1 MRYISYF
8 LTVASL
14 CLTLVSSEASAQEL
28 TDVINRTG
36 EIALEENEEV
46 FTDRV
51 NVRVEDDKLLISDT
65 RENQVR
71 EYARDGTL
79 LNYFGADDPEAPGG
93 FWFPSTPLRMSEDT
107 ILVPNTGNGS
117 LSLVDENGNLLER
130 HTRIAKSGDFDV
142 APLPV
147 DGHVLFVG
155 SANGRQGTPNFLHHL
170 DPSSGEVTKSF
181 YPLPD
186 PFGSHAGILY
196 TISPIVNAD
205 VYQDRIAVGFLL
217 SDSITLFEADGT
229 PLGEIEPTLSSFEE
243 VEQTEE
249 RPERGEFQQELVRRS
264 LFNTLF
270 WLNDETL
277 LVQFTNSYF
286 DDQDERQ
293 LNNVLAAVTTEGEV
307 LFEIEDT
314 PRLLA
319 VDQETGDLF
328 FAHPD
333 HDFESHWRV
342 GRIREEVL
350 P

>member
-1 MRYISYF
+1 MRHIFCSIAFLLIS
-8 LTVASL
+8 SI
-14 CLTLVSSEASAQEL
+14 LVFPKANAQEL
-28 TDVINRTG
+28 TDIINWTG
-36 EIALEENEEV
+36 AIILEENEEV

-51 NVRVEDDKLLISDT
+51 NVRVEADGFLISDT

-71 EYARDGTL
+71 EYARTGEL
-79 LNYFGADDPEAPGG
+79 LNYFGEEDPEAPGG

-117 LSLVDENGNLLER
+117 LSLVDQNGNLLER
-130 HTRIAKSGDFDV
+130 HSRIAKSGDFDV
-142 APLPV
+142 ATLPV

-170 DPSSGEVTKSF
+170 DPSAGEVTKSF

-186 PFGSHAGILY
+186 AFGSHAGFLY
-196 TISPIVNAD
+196 DISPIVRAD
-205 VYQDRIAVGFLL
+205 VYSGKIAVGFLF
-217 SDSITLFEADGT
+217 SNRITLFDIEGT
-229 PLGEIEPTLSSFEE
+229 LLAEIEPTLSSFKK
-243 VEQTEE
+243 VDQTEVM
-249 RPERGEFQQELVRRS
+249 PERDEWQEELARRS

-286 DDQDERQ
+286 DEQGERQ
-293 LNNVLAAVTTEGEV
+293 FNDVLAAVTIEGEV

-319 VDQETGDLF
+319 VDPDTGELF

-342 GRIREEVL
+342 GQIREEVL

>member
-1 MRYISYF
+1 MRLIYLIA
-8 LTVASL
+8 L
-14 CLTLVSSEASAQEL
+14 LTLVCIGPEANAQEL
-28 TDVINRTG
+28 TDVISWTG
-36 EIALEENEEV
+36 EITLEENEEV

-51 NVRVEDDKLLISDT
+51 NVRIEEDRFLISDT

-71 EYARDGTL
+71 EYARTGEL
-79 LNYFGADDPEAPGG
+79 LNYFGEDDPEAPGG

-117 LSLVDENGNLLER
+117 LSLVDQNGTLLER

-142 APLPV
+142 EPLPTAH
-147 DGHVLFVG
+147 HVLFIG
-155 SANGRQGTPNFLHHL
+155 SAEGRRGTPDFLHHL
-170 DPSSGEVTKSF
+170 DPSSGEVMNSF

-186 PFGSHAGILY
+186 AFGSHAGILY
-196 TISPIVNAD
+196 TISPIVTAD
-205 VYQDRIAVGFLL
+205 VYSSRIAAGFLL
-217 SDSITLFEADGT
+217 SDSITLFDTDGT
-229 PLGEIEPTLSSFEE
+229 RLGEIEPALSTFKEL
-243 VEQTEE
+243 EQTEE
-249 RPERGEFQQELVRRS
+249 MPERGAFQQELIRRS
-264 LFNTLF
+264 LFNTLY
-270 WLNDETL
+270 WINDETL

-286 DDQDERQ
+286 DDEGERQ

-307 LFEIEDT
+307 LFEIEDA

-319 VDQETGDLF
+319 VDQDSGDLF

-342 GRIREEVL
+342 GQIRDGVL

>member
-1 MRYISYF
+1 MRIIYLIA
-8 LTVASL
+8 LLAL
-14 CLTLVSSEASAQEL
+14 CCIPSESSAQGL
-28 TDVINRTG
+28 TDVINWTD
-36 EIALEENEEV
+36 EITLEENDEV

-51 NVRVEDDKLLISDT
+51 NVRVENNRFLISDT

-79 LNYFGADDPEAPGG
+79 LNYFGDDDPEAPGG
-93 FWFPSTPLRMSEDT
+93 FWFPSTPLRMSDDT

-117 LSLVDENGNLLER
+117 LSLVNENGNLLER
-130 HTRIAKSGDFDV
+130 HTRIAKSGDFDI

-155 SANGRQGTPNFLHHL
+155 SANGRQGTPNFLHRL
-170 DPSSGEVTKSF
+170 DPMSGEVTNSF

-186 PFGSHAGILY
+186 AFGSHAGILH
-196 TISPIVNAD
+196 TISPIVTAD

-217 SDSITLFEADGT
+217 SDTITILDINGNVI
-229 PLGEIEPTLSSFEE
+229 GRIEPGFSTFRK

-249 RPERGEFQQELVRRS
+249 MPERGEFQQELVRRS

-270 WLNDETL
+270 WLNEETL

-286 DDQDERQ
+286 DDQGERQ
-293 LNNVLAAVTTEGEV
+293 LNNVLAAVTTDGEV
-307 LFEIEDT
+307 LFEVDNT

-319 VDQETGDLF
+319 VDQNTGELF

-342 GRIREEVL
+342 GQVKEEVL

>member
-1 MRYISYF
+1 MRITYF
-8 LTVASL
+8 IVLFVLFSIL
-14 CLTLVSSEASAQEL
+14 PEAYAQEL
-28 TDVINRTG
+28 TDVINWTG
-36 EIALEENEEV
+36 EITLEENEEV
-46 FTDRV
+46 LTDRV
-51 NVRVEDDKLLISDT
+51 NVRVEDNRFLISDT

-79 LNYFGADDPEAPGG
+79 LNYFGADDPQAPGG
-93 FWFPSTPLRMSEDT
+93 GWFPSTPLRMSEDT
-107 ILVPNTGNGS
+107 ILVPNKGNGS
-117 LSLVDENGNLLER
+117 LSLVDENGNPLER
-130 HTRIAKSGDFDV
+130 HTHIAKSGDFDV
-142 APLPV
+142 ASLPV

-181 YPLPD
+181 YPLPGA
-186 PFGSHAGILY
+186 FGSHAGFLY
-196 TISPIVNAD
+196 DISPIVRVD
-205 VYQDRIAVGFLL
+205 VYAGKIAVGFLF
-217 SDSITLFEADGT
+217 SNNITLLDIDGT
-229 PLGEIEPTLSSFEE
+229 LLDEIEPTLSSFKK

-249 RPERGEFQQELVRRS
+249 MPARDEWEEELARRS
-264 LFNTLF
+264 LSNTLY
-270 WLNDETL
+270 WLNGETL

-286 DDQDERQ
+286 DDQGERQ
-293 LNNVLAAVTTEGEV
+293 LNRVLAAVTTEGEV

-342 GRIREEVL
+342 GQVKEEVL